1 MHYSNKEIVLLFKT
15 RLNKNFFKM
24 FSNYLKTAWR
34 NLLRNKVHSVINISG
49 LAVGIAACLL
59 IFIVVHFEL
68 SYDTFQKNYSNIYR
82 IVTTENHR
90 DGSVDRNPGIP
101 CPAYDAL
108 KADFPQFEKVVP
120 VASSSDNLITV
131 LGRDPNTDVAASKKF
146 VEETNIIFTVPA
158 YFDMFNATWLSGN
171 ATSLK
176 DPGNVV
182 LNKKSAEKYFGSWK
196 NAEGRFIKLDNT
208 VLLKVSGIVE
218 DAPLNS
224 DMNMAMFISYESFK
238 TNPGNFGYS
247 TEWGSL
253 SSNHQIFILLPA
265 NVSAANIQSQMPA
278 FVKKYYKQD
287 DARKVQVLQPFGDIH
302 FDAGYGSLGDHST
315 DKNVLWTLAFIGG
328 LIIVMASINFINL
341 STAQAVGRSKE
352 VGIRKVLGSKRGQLI
367 MQVMGETF
375 LIVLFSLVL
384 AVTLAKI
391 TMPYLSNVASVPEN
405 IPLISADA
413 VIFLVIILLTVTVLS
428 GIYPAM
434 IVSGF
439 KPVMALKSK
448 ITSANI
454 GGISLRRILV
464 ITQFAISQILII
476 GTIVAVSQMNHV
488 RNADLG
494 FNKEA
499 LLILPAQ
506 TDSINL
512 ARMEPLRQQLLQNP
526 GVLNVSFCSDEVSSN
541 NDWSS
546 NFAFDNKKDED
557 FPVFH
562 KFGDAEYLK
571 TYGVKLIAGRNYV
584 ASDTMNEFVIN
595 ETLLHKLGITDP
607 QKVIGKNIRIGSG
620 QWLPVVGVV
629 KDFKTNS
636 LKDGTKPLTI
646 AARKQFYFTIAVK
659 INTANLSA
667 TTAQIQKLWEKT
679 YPEYA
684 FTSHFADDTIE
695 NFYRQ
700 ENQLSLLY
708 KIFAGIAIFIS
719 CLGLYGLV
727 SFMAA
732 QKTKEVG
739 IRKVLGA
746 SVGNIVVMFSKEFT
760 VLIGIAFIIAVPV
773 AWYYMNSWL
782 QNFEGPNRINIGI
795 GVFLLAIFVS
805 LIIAWI
811 TVGYKAV
818 RAALANPVK
827 SLRSE

>member
-1 MHYSNKEIVLLFKT
+1 
-15 RLNKNFFKM
+15 
-24 FSNYLKTAWR
+24 
-34 NLLRNKVHSVINISG
+34 
-49 LAVGIAACLL
+49 
-59 IFIVVHFEL
+59 IVVHFEL

-82 IVTTENHR
+82 IVTTESHR
-90 DGSVDRNPGIP
+90 DGSIDRNPGIP

-108 KADFPQFEKVVP
+108 KTDFPQFEKVVP

-131 LGRDPNTDVAASKKF
+131 LGTDPNTDVAASKKF
-146 VEETNIIFTVPA
+146 VEESNIIFTVPA
-158 YFDMFNATWLSGN
+158 YFDMFNANWLSGN
-171 ATSLK
+171 AASLK

-196 NAEGRFIKLDNT
+196 NAEGRFIKLDNK
-208 VLLKVSGIVE
+208 VLLRVSGIVE

-224 DMNMAMFISYESFK
+224 DMNMIMFISYESFK
-238 TNPGNFGYS
+238 TNPDNFGYS
-247 TEWGSL
+247 TEWGNL
-253 SSNHQIFILLPA
+253 SSNHQIFVMLPA

-287 DARKVQVLQPFGDIH
+287 DGRKVQVLQPYRDIH

-405 IPLISADA
+405 MPLISAGT
-413 VIFLVIILLTVTVLS
+413 VIFLVIVLLVVTILS

-499 LLILPAQ
+499 LLILPAH

-512 ARMEPLRQQLLQNP
+512 ARMEPLRQQLLKNP
-526 GVLNVSFCSDEVSSN
+526 GVLNVSFGSDEVSSN
-541 NDWSS
+541 NNWAS

-584 ASDTMNEFVIN
+584 ASDTINEFVIN

-607 QKVIGKNIRIGSG
+607 RKVIGKTIRIGSG

-684 FTSHFADDTIE
+684 FSSHFADDTIE

-760 VLIGIAFIIAVPV
+760 ILISIAFVIAVPV

-782 QNFEGPNRINIGI
+782 QNFEGSNRINIGI